1 MEGAAAFFAP
11 SWVLLGRARLA
22 LVRLWFKY
30 LNLATSIGAFIFMLL
45 QDRFKAERERL
56 GFTQPQV
63 AALTAVGKTTV
74 INWEKGA
81 SSPTAAQLEV
91 LSKFGMDVLFV
102 VTGEHAGGV
111 QPAPTL
117 TADEHTLLD
126 YYRQA
131 TVPVRR
137 AAMGALIG
145 AASAS
150 SGQVMQNMGSN
161 NVQVGHVGG
170 SFSSSPDSAK
180 KRTKQ

>member
-1 MEGAAAFFAP
+1 
-11 SWVLLGRARLA
+11 
-22 LVRLWFKY
+22 
-30 LNLATSIGAFIFMLL
+30 MLL

-63 AALTAVGKTTV
+63 AALTSVGKTTV

-91 LSKFGMDVLFV
+91 LSQFGMDVLFV

-117 TADEHTLLD
+117 TADEQTLLD

-131 TVPVRR
+131 SVPVRR
-137 AAMGALIG
+137 AAMGALVG
-145 AASAS
+145 AAATST
-150 SGQVMQNMGSN
+150 GQVMKNTGSN
-161 NVQVGHVGG
+161 NVQIGHLGG